1 MIFLILPTT
10 RNPQW
15 VNNKTGTYGHLAGQK
30 QEVRMSSIKIK
41 DFFNGRFFEIPKYQR
56 GYAWDVQNVRDL
68 FDDLTESIESNSN
81 HYIGTIVLSK
91 DKFDDEKYHVVD
103 GQQRITTI
111 TMIIKSL
118 VSKLCINDKL
128 YYERFY
134 LKEGERVR
142 LTPLNRDRE
151 FFTNLMLDFPFEP
164 KSKSQR
170 ALSAAISEIEIRT
183 SNITDKLAFLKCV
196 EKLEVMEFV
205 ENSEGDAIRIFQTVN
220 DRGKL
225 LSNMEKAKSLLIYFS
240 NRYLNK
246 KLDDEINDQFST
258 MFEIYDD
265 IKIVGEQINVAL
277 IKNKEFDEDS
287 IMRYHFVS
295 FSNEN
300 YDPTAAYVL
309 KYLKTRLTNLRAGA
323 NGDYSQIEIFI
334 ENYVKS
340 LRMFFHSL
348 LSLLN
353 RANQHPKYYKLFS
366 ILQITAT
373 LYPLIV
379 KMENMELLD
388 KPIPSFAKK
397 TTSFLDLLELVD
409 VRVYKTRGTD
419 PKADLAKFTFE
430 VENKTPREIESWLLW
445 FNNRWMSKDE
455 FQSALTTNIFGNRA
469 LNHIFINYCE
479 AMSGVLFSIDELKD
493 ISALNPNIEHILS
506 QTPNFD
512 PTAFGFTDE
521 EDYINHE
528 HRIGNLSILERNY
541 NSSVQNKAAIDKV
554 DTYDRS
560 CFFIMK
566 EVSSHIYSKGGFDK
580 ADILERTKKLSEYCT
595 SRWWSETRYLPTNE
609 DLANETIT
617 V

>member
-1 MIFLILPTT
+1 M
-10 RNPQW
+10 
-15 VNNKTGTYGHLAGQK
+15 A
-30 QEVRMSSIKIK
+30 SIKVK

-68 FDDLTESIESNSN
+68 FDDITESIESNSN

-91 DKFDDEKYHVVD
+91 DKQDDEKFHVVD

-111 TMIIKSL
+111 SMIIKSL
-118 VSKLCINDKL
+118 VSKLSVNDKA

-134 LKEGERVR
+134 LKEGDRVR

-151 FFTNLMLDFPFEP
+151 FFTNLMNGLVIDP

-170 ALSAAISEIEIRT
+170 ALYAATSEIEIRT
-183 SNITDKLAFLKCV
+183 SKIADKLAFLKCV

-240 NRYLNK
+240 NRYLDK
-246 KLDDEINDQFST
+246 KLDDEINDQFSA
-258 MFEIYDD
+258 MFEVYDD
-265 IKIVGEQINVAL
+265 IKIAGEKLNVTL

-309 KYLKTRLTNLRAGA
+309 KHLKTRLTNFRANA
-323 NGDYSQIEIFI
+323 NGDYSKIEAFI

-340 LRMFFHSL
+340 LGIFFGSL

-353 RANQHPKYYKLFS
+353 RADHVPKYYKLFS
-366 ILQITAT
+366 ILQLSAT

-379 KMENMELLD
+379 KLETMNLID
-388 KPIPSFAKK
+388 KHIPSTANSK
-397 TTSFLDLLELVD
+397 TTFLDLLEIVD

-419 PKADLAKFTFE
+419 PKADLARFTFE
-430 VENKTPREIESWLLW
+430 VSKKSDAEIESWLLW
-445 FNNRWMSKDE
+445 FNNRWMSKEE
-455 FQSALTTNIFGNRA
+455 FQAALTSNIFGNRA

-479 AMSGVLFSIDELKD
+479 SISGADFSIGELKGV
-493 ISALNPNIEHILS
+493 SGLNPNIEHILS

-528 HRIGNLSILERNY
+528 HRIGNLSILERSY
-541 NSSVQNKAAIDKV
+541 NSSVQNKAAVDKV
-554 DTYDRS
+554 ETYDKS
-560 CFFIMK
+560 FFVVMK
-566 EVSSHIYSKGGFDK
+566 GVSTHIYSKRGFDK
-580 ADILERTKKLSEYCT
+580 VDILERTQTLSDYCT
-595 SRWWSETRYLPTNE
+595 SRWWAKLGTTMYLPTNE
-609 DLANETIT
+609 EL
-617 V
+617 